1 MSTNQF
7 APSKLDLHH
16 QCQTR
21 QGHTGKIQY
30 CGSSR
35 SPPSPPGMRPFRG
48 VPEIEPSAPRQEPF
62 VTPSSEAQ
70 IRKVLSQIQSR
81 LSILEGTASAS
92 QDGHSATSLEPSS
105 SVPYLDP
112 GTPSADL
119 FSQIRSRISALK
131 SNAASVSQHGLQASL
146 PDESQSIPGS
156 IMSYSA
162 SVDRHASV
170 HPSNALH
177 APHSGLSTPSGI
189 PSLSAER
196 QDILDRAGELLQL
209 SDLFPGICEQA
220 SGGARPDTRAS
231 DSSSGLAGFESAMGV

>member
-1 MSTNQF
+1 
-7 APSKLDLHH
+7 
-16 QCQTR
+16 
-21 QGHTGKIQY
+21 
-30 CGSSR
+30 
-35 SPPSPPGMRPFRG
+35 MRPFRG

-70 IRKVLSQIQSR
+70 IREVLSQIQSR

-92 QDGHSATSLEPSS
+92 QDGHSATSLEPSL

-131 SNAASVSQHGLQASL
+131 SNAASVSQHGLQASKSDESQL
-146 PDESQSIPGS
+146 DESQSIPCS

-170 HPSNALH
+170 HPSNALL
-177 APHSGLSTPSGI
+177 ASHSGLSTPSGV

-196 QDILDRAGELLQL
+196 QDILDRAGELLQP
-209 SDLFPGICEQA
+209 SDLFPGIREQA
-220 SGGARPDTRAS
+220 SGRARSGTRIPGPPL
-231 DSSSGLAGFESAMGV
+231 GLA